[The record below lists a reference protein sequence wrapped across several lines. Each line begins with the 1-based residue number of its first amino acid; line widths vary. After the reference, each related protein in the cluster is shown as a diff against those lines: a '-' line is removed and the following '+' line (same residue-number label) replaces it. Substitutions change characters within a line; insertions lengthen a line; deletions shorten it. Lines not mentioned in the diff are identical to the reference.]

1 MMGTLLSVLAG
12 LMSAAA
18 WDAIKWACAS
28 VRARKK
34 PAPDDDQAKR
44 A

>member
-12 LMSAAA
+12 LVSAAA

-34 PAPDDDQAKR
+34 PAPDR
-44 A
+44 EPSERT